1 MQKRTLE
8 AALQNASVD
17 DPVVAD
23 RLAYFGPALLKV
35 CEVAR
40 RLPTAELPEQARIE
54 ESLIR
59 PDRTLLADGPPEQ
72 ARIEE
77 SLIRPDRTLLAD
89 GPVAIDPAEFEEV
102 VREFAVV
109 LHDAAHAEGSLSDA
123 MKAVDWTRFT
133 TPDLV
138 EVARTRPSDYFDR
151 VEEAAEG
158 DDLLSYYILPV
169 LSYYI
174 LPVLGFALRAH
185 LDRFAAQ
192 ASAAIDRT
200 DDVTDHDRPLVCPV
214 CGGLP
219 DFASV
224 HATPKNGNV
233 KHLHCGTCGAHWK
246 FERIRCAACG
256 TSAVSDLSYVH
267 DEADPARRLH
277 VCKACGAA
285 TPTFFASGDAES
297 FSPEV
302 ERLRLT
308 GLEAAY
314 EESRAQ

>member
-35 CEVAR
+35 CEVVR

-54 ESLIR
+54 E
-59 PDRTLLADGPPEQ
+59 A
-72 ARIEE
+72 
-77 SLIRPDRTLLAD
+77 LIRPDRTLLAD

-102 VREFAVV
+102 VRAFAVV

-158 DDLLSYYILPV
+158 DDL

>member
-40 RLPTAELPEQARIE
+40 RLPTAELPEQASIE
-54 ESLIR
+54 E
-59 PDRTLLADGPPEQ
+59 A
-72 ARIEE
+72 
-77 SLIRPDRTLLAD
+77 LIRPDRTLLAD

-169 LSYYI
+169 L
-174 LPVLGFALRAH
+174 GFALRAH

-233 KHLHCGTCGAHWK
+233 KHLHCGTCGAQWK

>member
-54 ESLIR
+54 E
-59 PDRTLLADGPPEQ
+59 A
-72 ARIEE
+72 
-77 SLIRPDRTLLAD
+77 LIRPDRTLLAD
-89 GPVAIDPAEFEEV
+89 GPVAIDPVEFEEV

-158 DDLLSYYILPV
+158 DDL

>member
-54 ESLIR
+54 E
-59 PDRTLLADGPPEQ
+59 A
-72 ARIEE
+72 
-77 SLIRPDRTLLAD
+77 LIRPDRTLLAD

-123 MKAVDWTRFT
+123 MKAIDWTRFT

-158 DDLLSYYILPV
+158 DDL

-246 FERIRCAACG
+246 FERIRCTACG

>member
-54 ESLIR
+54 E
-59 PDRTLLADGPPEQ
+59 A
-72 ARIEE
+72 
-77 SLIRPDRTLLAD
+77 LIRPDRTLLAD

-102 VREFAVV
+102 VRQFAVV

-158 DDLLSYYILPV
+158 DDL

>member
-54 ESLIR
+54 E
-59 PDRTLLADGPPEQ
+59 A
-72 ARIEE
+72 
-77 SLIRPDRTLLAD
+77 LIRPDRTLLAD

-158 DDLLSYYILPV
+158 DDL

-285 TPTFFASGDAES
+285 TPTFFAAGDAES

>member
-8 AALQNASVD
+8 AALRNAGVD

-40 RLPTAELPEQARIE
+40 RLPEAPLPGRERME
-54 ESLIR
+54 EALR
-59 PDRTLLADGPPEQ
+59 NPAHP
-72 ARIEE
+72 
-77 SLIRPDRTLLAD
+77 LLAD
-89 GPVAIDPAEFEEV
+89 GPVSIEPVEFEKT
-102 VREFAVV
+102 VREFASV

-158 DDLLSYYILPV
+158 DDL

>member
-17 DPVVAD
+17 DSVVAD

-54 ESLIR
+54 E
-59 PDRTLLADGPPEQ
+59 A
-72 ARIEE
+72 
-77 SLIRPDRTLLAD
+77 LIRPDRTLLAD

-158 DDLLSYYILPV
+158 DDL

>member
-54 ESLIR
+54 E
-59 PDRTLLADGPPEQ
+59 A
-72 ARIEE
+72 
-77 SLIRPDRTLLAD
+77 LIRPDRTLLAD
-89 GPVAIDPAEFEEV
+89 GPVAIDPAEFDEV

-158 DDLLSYYILPV
+158 DDL

>member
-54 ESLIR
+54 E
-59 PDRTLLADGPPEQ
+59 A
-72 ARIEE
+72 
-77 SLIRPDRTLLAD
+77 LIRPDRTLLAD

-169 LSYYI
+169 L
-174 LPVLGFALRAH
+174 GFALRAH

-246 FERIRCAACG
+246 FQRIRCAACG

>member
-40 RLPTAELPEQARIE
+40 RLPTAELPEHARIE
-54 ESLIR
+54 E
-59 PDRTLLADGPPEQ
+59 A
-72 ARIEE
+72 
-77 SLIRPDRTLLAD
+77 LIRPDRTLLAD

-169 LSYYI
+169 L
-174 LPVLGFALRAH
+174 GFALRAH

-246 FERIRCAACG
+246 FERIRCATCG

>member
-54 ESLIR
+54 E
-59 PDRTLLADGPPEQ
+59 A
-72 ARIEE
+72 
-77 SLIRPDRTLLAD
+77 LIRPDRTLLAD

-158 DDLLSYYILPV
+158 DDL

-285 TPTFFASGDAES
+285 TPTFFASCDAES

>member
-40 RLPTAELPEQARIE
+40 RLSTAELPEQARIE
-54 ESLIR
+54 E
-59 PDRTLLADGPPEQ
+59 A
-72 ARIEE
+72 
-77 SLIRPDRTLLAD
+77 LIRPDRTLLAD

-158 DDLLSYYILPV
+158 DDL

>member
-54 ESLIR
+54 E
-59 PDRTLLADGPPEQ
+59 A
-72 ARIEE
+72 
-77 SLIRPDRTLLAD
+77 LIRPDRTLLAD

-102 VREFAVV
+102 VREFTVV

-158 DDLLSYYILPV
+158 DDL

>member
-17 DPVVAD
+17 DLVVAD

-54 ESLIR
+54 E
-59 PDRTLLADGPPEQ
+59 A
-72 ARIEE
+72 
-77 SLIRPDRTLLAD
+77 LIRPDRTLLAD

-158 DDLLSYYILPV
+158 DDL

>member
-17 DPVVAD
+17 APVVAD

-54 ESLIR
+54 E
-59 PDRTLLADGPPEQ
+59 A
-72 ARIEE
+72 
-77 SLIRPDRTLLAD
+77 LIRPDRTLLAD

-158 DDLLSYYILPV
+158 DDL

>member
-8 AALQNASVD
+8 AVLQNASVD
-17 DPVVAD
+17 DSVVAD

-40 RLPTAELPEQARIE
+40 RLPTAELPELARIE
-54 ESLIR
+54 E
-59 PDRTLLADGPPEQ
+59 A
-72 ARIEE
+72 
-77 SLIRPDRTLLAD
+77 LIRPDRTLLAD

-158 DDLLSYYILPV
+158 DDL

>member
-23 RLAYFGPALLKV
+23 RLAYFGPAFLKV

-54 ESLIR
+54 E
-59 PDRTLLADGPPEQ
+59 A
-72 ARIEE
+72 
-77 SLIRPDRTLLAD
+77 LIRPDRTLLAD

-102 VREFAVV
+102 VREFALV

-151 VEEAAEG
+151 VEEAAKG
-158 DDLLSYYILPV
+158 DDL

>member
-54 ESLIR
+54 E
-59 PDRTLLADGPPEQ
+59 A
-72 ARIEE
+72 
-77 SLIRPDRTLLAD
+77 LIRPDRTLLAD
-89 GPVAIDPAEFEEV
+89 GPVSIDPVEFEKT
-102 VREFAVV
+102 VREFASV

-158 DDLLSYYILPV
+158 DDL

-285 TPTFFASGDAES
+285 TPTFFASGDLET

>member
-54 ESLIR
+54 E
-59 PDRTLLADGPPEQ
+59 A
-72 ARIEE
+72 
-77 SLIRPDRTLLAD
+77 LIRPDRTLLAD

-109 LHDAAHAEGSLSDA
+109 LHDVAHAEGSLSDA
-123 MKAVDWTRFT
+123 MKAIDWTRFT

-158 DDLLSYYILPV
+158 DDL

-246 FERIRCAACG
+246 FERIRCTACG

>member
-54 ESLIR
+54 E
-59 PDRTLLADGPPEQ
+59 A
-72 ARIEE
+72 
-77 SLIRPDRTLLAD
+77 LIRPDRTLLAD

-158 DDLLSYYILPV
+158 DDL

-277 VCKACGAA
+277 VCKVCGAA

>member
-35 CEVAR
+35 SEVAR
-40 RLPTAELPEQARIE
+40 RLPEAPLPGRERME
-54 ESLIR
+54 EALR
-59 PDRTLLADGPPEQ
+59 NPAHP
-72 ARIEE
+72 
-77 SLIRPDRTLLAD
+77 LLAD
-89 GPVAIDPAEFEEV
+89 GPVSIDPVEFEKT
-102 VREFAVV
+102 VREFASV

-158 DDLLSYYILPV
+158 DDL

-302 ERLRLT
+302 ELLRLT

>member
-40 RLPTAELPEQARIE
+40 RLPTAELPEQASIE
-54 ESLIR
+54 E
-59 PDRTLLADGPPEQ
+59 A
-72 ARIEE
+72 
-77 SLIRPDRTLLAD
+77 LIRPDRTLLAD

-158 DDLLSYYILPV
+158 DDL

>member
-1 MQKRTLE
+1 MQKRTLQ

-54 ESLIR
+54 E
-59 PDRTLLADGPPEQ
+59 A
-72 ARIEE
+72 
-77 SLIRPDRTLLAD
+77 LIRPDRTLLAD

-158 DDLLSYYILPV
+158 DDL

>member
-8 AALQNASVD
+8 AALQNTSVD

-54 ESLIR
+54 E
-59 PDRTLLADGPPEQ
+59 A
-72 ARIEE
+72 
-77 SLIRPDRTLLAD
+77 LIRPDRTLLAD

-133 TPDLV
+133 TSDLV
-138 EVARTRPSDYFDR
+138 EVARTRPSDYFDS

-158 DDLLSYYILPV
+158 DDL

>member
-54 ESLIR
+54 E
-59 PDRTLLADGPPEQ
+59 A
-72 ARIEE
+72 
-77 SLIRPDRTLLAD
+77 LIRPDRTLLAD

-169 LSYYI
+169 L
-174 LPVLGFALRAH
+174 GFALRAH

-246 FERIRCAACG
+246 FERIRCAACS

>member
-54 ESLIR
+54 E
-59 PDRTLLADGPPEQ
+59 A
-72 ARIEE
+72 
-77 SLIRPDRTLLAD
+77 LIRPDRTLLAD

-169 LSYYI
+169 L
-174 LPVLGFALRAH
+174 GFALRAH

-224 HATPKNGNV
+224 HATPKNGNA

>member
-8 AALQNASVD
+8 AVLQNASVD

-54 ESLIR
+54 E
-59 PDRTLLADGPPEQ
+59 A
-72 ARIEE
+72 
-77 SLIRPDRTLLAD
+77 LIRPDRTLLAD

-158 DDLLSYYILPV
+158 DDL

-302 ERLRLT
+302 EHLRLT

>member
-8 AALQNASVD
+8 GALQNASVD

-54 ESLIR
+54 E
-59 PDRTLLADGPPEQ
+59 A
-72 ARIEE
+72 
-77 SLIRPDRTLLAD
+77 LIRPDRTLLAD

-158 DDLLSYYILPV
+158 DDL

-267 DEADPARRLH
+267 DETDPARRLH

>member
-54 ESLIR
+54 E
-59 PDRTLLADGPPEQ
+59 A
-72 ARIEE
+72 
-77 SLIRPDRTLLAD
+77 LIRPDRTLLAD

-158 DDLLSYYILPV
+158 DDL

-297 FSPEV
+297 FSLEV

>member
-54 ESLIR
+54 E
-59 PDRTLLADGPPEQ
+59 A
-72 ARIEE
+72 
-77 SLIRPDRTLLAD
+77 LIRPDRTLLAD

-169 LSYYI
+169 L
-174 LPVLGFALRAH
+174 GFALRAH

-192 ASAAIDRT
+192 ASTAIDRT

>member
-17 DPVVAD
+17 DSVVAD

-54 ESLIR
+54 EALIR
-59 PDRTLLADGPPEQ
+59 PDH
-72 ARIEE
+72 
-77 SLIRPDRTLLAD
+77 TLLAD

-158 DDLLSYYILPV
+158 DDL

>member
-54 ESLIR
+54 E
-59 PDRTLLADGPPEQ
+59 A
-72 ARIEE
+72 
-77 SLIRPDRTLLAD
+77 LIRPDRTLLAD
-89 GPVAIDPAEFEEV
+89 GPVAIDPAEFDEV

-158 DDLLSYYILPV
+158 DDL

-246 FERIRCAACG
+246 FERIRCATCG

>member
-8 AALQNASVD
+8 AALQNVSAD

-40 RLPTAELPEQARIE
+40 RLPTADLPDQARIE
-54 ESLIR
+54 EALVR
-59 PDRTLLADGPPEQ
+59 PDRTLLAD
-72 ARIEE
+72 A
-77 SLIRPDRTLLAD
+77 
-89 GPVAIDPAEFEEV
+89 PVAIDPTTFEEV

-109 LHDAAHAEGSLSDA
+109 LHNAAHAEGSLSDA

-169 LSYYI
+169 L
-174 LPVLGFALRAH
+174 GFALRAH

-200 DDVTDHDRPLVCPV
+200 DDVTDHDRPLACPV

-224 HATPKNGNV
+224 HAITAAPAARTGSSSASAAPPAARAP
-233 KHLHCGTCGAHWK
+233 CRTSPTCTT
-246 FERIRCAACG
+246 RPIPPDAC
-256 TSAVSDLSYVH
+256 TSARP
-267 DEADPARRLH
+267 AARRRPRSSLRE
-277 VCKACGAA
+277 
-285 TPTFFASGDAES
+285 TPNPSRPKSSAFASRDWK
-297 FSPEV
+297 PP
-302 ERLRLT
+302 T
-308 GLEAAY
+308 KKAAL
-314 EESRAQ
+314 SKTARHRTS

>member
-54 ESLIR
+54 E
-59 PDRTLLADGPPEQ
+59 A
-72 ARIEE
+72 
-77 SLIRPDRTLLAD
+77 LIRPDRTLLAD
-89 GPVAIDPAEFEEV
+89 GPVAIAPAEFEEV

-158 DDLLSYYILPV
+158 DDL

>member
-17 DPVVAD
+17 DSVVAD

-54 ESLIR
+54 E
-59 PDRTLLADGPPEQ
+59 A
-72 ARIEE
+72 
-77 SLIRPDRTLLAD
+77 LIRPDRTLLAD

-169 LSYYI
+169 L
-174 LPVLGFALRAH
+174 GFALRAH

-246 FERIRCAACG
+246 FERIRCATCG

>member
-54 ESLIR
+54 EALF
-59 PDRTLLADGPPEQ
+59 
-72 ARIEE
+72 
-77 SLIRPDRTLLAD
+77 RPDRTLLAD

-169 LSYYI
+169 L
-174 LPVLGFALRAH
+174 GFALRAH

-224 HATPKNGNV
+224 HTTPKNGNV

>member
-8 AALQNASVD
+8 AALQIASVD

-54 ESLIR
+54 E
-59 PDRTLLADGPPEQ
+59 A
-72 ARIEE
+72 
-77 SLIRPDRTLLAD
+77 LIRPDRTLLAD

-169 LSYYI
+169 L
-174 LPVLGFALRAH
+174 GFALRAH

-224 HATPKNGNV
+224 HATPMNGNV

-277 VCKACGAA
+277 VCKACGAT

>member
-54 ESLIR
+54 E
-59 PDRTLLADGPPEQ
+59 A
-72 ARIEE
+72 
-77 SLIRPDRTLLAD
+77 LIRPDRTLLAD
-89 GPVAIDPAEFEEV
+89 GPVAIDPAEFDEV

-123 MKAVDWTRFT
+123 MKEVDWTRFT

-158 DDLLSYYILPV
+158 DDL